1 MIQAFLN
8 LIATVRRG
16 EIRWL
21 NYLLASGFALGSD
34 AGLFLLLLDA
44 GLPPMAASAIG

>member
-1 MIQAFLN
+1 MRTFRT

-21 NYLLASGFALGSD
+21 IYLLASCFALGSD

-44 GLPPMAASAIG
+44 GLPPMAASAVG